1 MDDAQKVEEIFPKV
15 VSLLFNDPTDKL
27 KTIVTFKN
35 NVVSEEHLRNH
46 EKMIPALK
54 HILNTILCKTKVHI
68 LSSQEKDKDWREA
81 LRYSYNSAVRDGA
94 YPKPKMGSTLEHDI
108 ATGLN
113 LDSSSKT
120 RSAVA
125 SMSVTQ
131 FKIGKQTAALSKAII
146 ADKLD
151 RLEEVLVFRNL
162 DMMSDTGSFN
172 DKLNSVTE

>member
-1 MDDAQKVEEIFPKV
+1 
-15 VSLLFNDPTDKL
+15 
-27 KTIVTFKN
+27 
-35 NVVSEEHLRNH
+35 
-46 EKMIPALK
+46 MIPALK

-94 YPKPKMGSTLEHDI
+94 YPNPKMGSTLEHDI

-113 LDSSSKT
+113 LDSGSKT

-162 DMMSDTGSFN
+162 DMMSDTGSFH
-172 DKLNSVTE
+172 DKLNSVTEYFGVGGKCHLQNVKEFYALSTDKKMPQLQTYISLRLY